1 MLKLNLDKNL
11 LNLST
16 PVRLDHSRSDLRRD
30 YLLRPSRYSK
40 FDDTDVKEPLNLD
53 KKFAELTIK
62 DSIVRDLKLNCRS
75 FYRNYRYLYVW
86 PLIYC

>member
-16 PVRLDHSRSDLRRD
+16 PVRLDYSPSDLGRD
-30 YLLRPSRYSK
+30 YLLRALRYSK
-40 FDDTDVKEPLNLD
+40 FEDTDIKKLLNLV

-62 DSIVRDLKLNCRS
+62 DGIVRGLKLNCRLL
-75 FYRNYRYLYVW
+75 YRNLKYLYVW
-86 PLIYC
+86 PLNYC